1 MMEVK
6 MPNGVI
12 LASDNKNVIDSYI
25 KHMGGKLIETKKE
38 TKKSATKVAS
48 AKEAE

>member
-6 MPNGVI
+6 MPNGAV
-12 LASDNKNVIDSYI
+12 LASDNEEVINSYV
-25 KHMGGKLIETKKE
+25 KYMEGVLVVPKKE
-38 TKKSATKVAS
+38 RKSATKVAS

>member
-1 MMEVK
+1 MDIK

-12 LASDNKNVIDSYI
+12 LTSEDEEVINSYI
-25 KHMGGKLIETKKE
+25 EYMDGVPIQHSSKTG
-38 TKKSATKVAS
+38 KKSATKVAS